1 MRKEVDHIEEY
12 RQELKELEA
21 FKNDESKMFA
31 TDDSADL
38 EELHL
43 RIKHQEIVESQYTRI
58 RNEEMWR
65 IWIDLIYPWLEEE
78 AMTQGLHVILEVD
91 DEKLTGKITISGDRF
106 FINNLYCDAKN
117 YLEVMVHYAD
127 DFWIGDEEG
136 LFVIEVL
143 FTLYEKEKTSD
154 KTEEIEKAKQDFNSF
169 RLQHG
174 KKVRFKLNP

>member
-1 MRKEVDHIEEY
+1 MRKEVDYIEEH

-21 FKNDESKMFA
+21 FKNDESEMFA

-43 RIKHQEIVESQYTRI
+43 RIKQHEIIESQYTRV

-78 AMTQGLHVILEVD
+78 AVPQGLHVILDVD
-91 DEKLTGKITISGDRF
+91 DEKLTGKITICGDRF

-117 YLEVMVHYAD
+117 YLEVMVHYAN
-127 DFWIGDEEG
+127 DFWIGDENG

-143 FTLYEKEKTSD
+143 FDLYDKEKTSD
-154 KTEEIEKAKQDFNSF
+154 KTEEIEKAQQDFNSF
-169 RLQHG
+169 RLKHG
-174 KKVRFKLNP
+174 KKVKFKFNP